1 MAASYSANFS
11 WAVVGHLVLHL
22 GQRLEDAGLLELG
35 QGDGPGDDV
44 LGPVVEL
51 EHQLHHAQLLVQGH
65 IGVDGVVGVLLEK
78 AHRKSLAVSMMSF

>member
-11 WAVVGHLVLHL
+11 WPSL
-22 GQRLEDAGLLELG
+22 GTSYFILARDSKM
-35 QGDGPGDDV
+35 
-44 LGPVVEL
+44 PVSLSWDRGMARETMSLARVEL

-78 AHRKSLAVSMMSF
+78 ATRKSLAVSMMSF